1 MENTNR
7 RDFLKQIGYSTA
19 SLMFLSSFRELNA
32 KMYNVNRDFKI
43 PSWWAPHEVKGAEA
57 AFKNYFTPNTGVKV
71 KWDTSIAGSDFFAK
85 LQTNLVGDEPYDIL
99 SFNAD
104 NLPPFVSKKIA
115 MPLND
120 LVERD
125 DYDMNQFFNP
135 AIDQW
140 THDGKLYGLC
150 NDIGS
155 FHCYFNFDLFE
166 KAGINPPKST
176 QDWTWD
182 DLVEWGKKLT
192 IRKGDTVEQYG
203 FVSGIN
209 WCWEIWPN
217 LNGAKIF
224 DNYLSKSKLDD
235 PKVIEAFKFYQDL
248 MFKHKITPQPGGKV
262 GASNLFAAGKAA
274 IMLDGTWQVGYMR
287 SIKKDVNFSWDI
299 GVPPNNGGKY
309 YIPNFCSGMAIPVV
323 ARDKEISWEILK
335 FYASKT
341 FADKCMFVVLS
352 GLPSRKDALE
362 AAAFDQWPINPPPR
376 LTSQFYGKLIDQGL
390 SRQHIK
396 YDIGTKIKAS
406 LSKLDLIYSNEEKP
420 DSILPKLAKEIN
432 KSLKRRKWNK

>member
-1 MENTNR
+1 MTE
-7 RDFLKQIGYSTA
+7 
-19 SLMFLSSFRELNA
+19 
-32 KMYNVNRDFKI
+32 
-43 PSWWAPHEVKGAEA
+43 
-57 AFKNYFTPNTGVKV
+57 
-71 KWDTSIAGSDFFAK
+71 
-85 LQTNLVGDEPYDIL
+85 
-99 SFNAD
+99 
-104 NLPPFVSKKIA
+104 
-115 MPLND
+115 
-120 LVERD
+120 
-125 DYDMNQFFNP
+125 
-135 AIDQW
+135 
-140 THDGKLYGLC
+140 
-150 NDIGS
+150 
-155 FHCYFNFDLFE
+155 
-166 KAGINPPKST
+166 
-176 QDWTWD
+176 
-182 DLVEWGKKLT
+182 
-192 IRKGDTVEQYG
+192 
-203 FVSGIN
+203 
-209 WCWEIWPN
+209 
-217 LNGAKIF
+217 
-224 DNYLSKSKLDD
+224 
-235 PKVIEAFKFYQDL
+235 
-248 MFKHKITPQPGGKV
+248 
-262 GASNLFAAGKAA
+262 
-274 IMLDGTWQVGYMR
+274 
-287 SIKKDVNFSWDI
+287 KDVNFSWDI